1 MGERGTSVGEGM
13 VHRLPQNPPVRKS
26 SEELLARLRSAE
38 APLAD
43 LVAELVATDRMASVG
58 TLAGGVA
65 HEINNPLAAV
75 IANLEL
81 ALDDIKGLDIPK
93 GKQELLEELE
103 DAREAA
109 HRVRQI
115 VRDLRLFSR
124 AEEDRKDLI
133 DVRDV
138 LESALRMAWNEI
150 RHRAKLVKAFDE
162 VPLVDANEAR
172 LGQVFLNL
180 VLNAAHAIG
189 AGRAESNEIRVST
202 TFEQGEV
209 VVEVKDSGDG
219 MTDEIKARIF
229 EPFFSTKPAGVGRGL
244 GLPISQRII
253 DEIGGR
259 IEVKTRPGAGS
270 SFTVR
275 LPAADEPDFKPP
287 TSKPAAIPKGRRGR
301 VLVLDDE
308 AIVAT
313 AVARTLSPDHDVE
326 TAQQAALALER
337 IQHGE
342 RFDVILCDVMMP
354 NFSGVDF
361 YLELERV
368 APSEVQKIVF
378 LTGGAFVAQAREFLD
393 NVPNLQLEKP
403 FKPEE
408 LRELVA
414 RLLSPG

>member
-1 MGERGTSVGEGM
+1 M
-13 VHRLPQNPPVRKS
+13 VQRLPQNPPRRAG
-26 SEELLARLRSAE
+26 SEELLARLRTAE
-38 APLAD
+38 APLAE

-75 IANLEL
+75 IANIEL
-81 ALDDIKGLDIPK
+81 ALDDIRGLEIPK

-124 AEEDRKDLI
+124 AEEDRRDLV

-138 LESALRMAWNEI
+138 LESTLRMAWNEI

-180 VLNAAHAIG
+180 VLNAVHAIG
-189 AGRAESNEIRVST
+189 AGRAEGNEIRVSVSL
-202 TFEQGEV
+202 EGSEV
-209 VVEVKDSGDG
+209 VVEVQDSGEG
-219 MTDEIKARIF
+219 MTEEVKARIF
-229 EPFFSTKPAGVGRGL
+229 EPFFSTRPAGVGRGL
-244 GLPISQRII
+244 GLPISQRIV
-253 DEIGGR
+253 EELGGR
-259 IEVKTRPGAGS
+259 IDVRTRLGAGS
-270 SFTVR
+270 TFTVR
-275 LPAADEPDFKPP
+275 LPAGDDPGDEKLAPSRPP
-287 TSKPAAIPKGRRGR
+287 PVPKGQRGR
-301 VLVLDDE
+301 VLVVDDE
-308 AIVAT
+308 PIVAT

-326 TAQQAALALER
+326 TEEQAARALER
-337 IQHGE
+337 IHGGE

-354 NFSGVDF
+354 NLSGVDF
-361 YLELERV
+361 YLELERI
-368 APSEVQKIVF
+368 APEELDKVVF
-378 LTGGAFVAQAREFLD
+378 LTAGAFVAQAREFLD

-403 FKPEE
+403 FTPAE
-408 LRELVA
+408 LRHVVA
-414 RLLSPG
+414 RLLAPN